1 MVALVSTI
9 SVVAEGALC
18 ITPGRTKSEGVN
30 ASRAAL
36 HRHFALSAIA
46 GVRTLLVAIGL
57 AVATSGTGVVAAD
70 LRDIA
75 QIENHTR
82 WAVLMTLLDQDI
94 AQAGLSNVR
103 SHRYTGGS
111 DHEGIA
117 VCGAVELA
125 GFEDARIQFLAFYE
139 RDAQGDVKLLDGPF
153 FGQLG
158 TTGGPDTPV
167 DLCTTVEDYTRHEAE
182 PRLAPPP

>member
-9 SVVAEGALC
+9 SVVAENALC
-18 ITPGRTKSEGVN
+18 IAPGSTEPERLN
-30 ASRAAL
+30 ASRAAFHCRL
-36 HRHFALSAIA
+36 ARSVIA
-46 GVRTLLVAIGL
+46 GVRIVLVAIGL
-57 AVATSGTGVVAAD
+57 ATATPGISILAAD
-70 LRDIA
+70 LRDNV

-82 WAVLMTLLDQDI
+82 WAVLMTLLDQNI
-94 AQAGLSNVR
+94 AQVSLSNIR
-103 SHRYTGGS
+103 SYRYTVGS
-111 DHEGIA
+111 GHEGIA

-125 GFEDARIQFLAFYE
+125 GVEDARIHFLSFYE

-158 TTGGPDTPV
+158 TAGGLDTPI
-167 DLCTTVEDYTRHEAE
+167 DLCTTVEDYTRHDAE